1 MFGRAF
7 LVAIAAL
14 VLAPMARAALPGVHQ
29 ETKLEAA
36 ASFVAGKPVSV
47 YCGDDAAG
55 WANAIAAAFAGF
67 PSPGP
72 LGGFAIYREN
82 TEYLSPRNCGGVLE
96 SASRASPAAFGPAL
110 FALIHEAVHLS
121 GVTDEWAAD
130 CTALSDTWSVAWI
143 YFAVR
148 QPELSRVHEF
158 ALRAHLAQPA
168 EYVRAGS
175 C

>member
-1 MFGRAF
+1 MGECDRGRVRRLPESGAARRVEPY
-7 LVAIAAL
+7 LDAL
-14 VLAPMARAALPGVHQ
+14 VLARGI
-29 ETKLEAA
+29 LE
-36 ASFVAGKPVSV
+36 P
-47 YCGDDAAG
+47 
-55 WANAIAAAFAGF
+55 
-67 PSPGP
+67 
-72 LGGFAIYREN
+72 
-82 TEYLSPRNCGGVLE
+82 
-96 SASRASPAAFGPAL
+96 ASRASAAAFGPAL
-110 FALIHEAVHLS
+110 FALIHEGVHLS